1 MSDKVLAMD
10 TSLPRG
16 SMALLDGERLAAREW
31 FEGPEGHVVLLAR
44 ALERGLAATGW
55 RPGDLSLLAVT
66 VGPGSF
72 TGARIALGVAKGL
85 ALATGA
91 PLVGISTLEL
101 LLAGIGEGDGL
112 AVALI
117 DARRA
122 EVYAQA
128 RRGGQSLVDPGVYDP
143 AWLAGELARLA
154 DGPVR
159 LTGNGLLPYGEGF
172 RQALGERFLPLPP
185 EAWQPDPVVLGIM
198 ARQRRHDADPWL
210 EPLYL
215 RRSDAREPA

>member
-1 MSDKVLAMD
+1 MD

-16 SMALLDGERLAAREW
+16 SMALLDGDRVVARAA
-31 FEGPEGHVVLLAR
+31 FEGPEGHVVLLAQ
-44 ALERGLAATGW
+44 ALEQGLAETGW
-55 RPGDLSLLAVT
+55 RPGELALLAVT

-85 ALATGA
+85 AVATGA
-91 PLVGISTLEL
+91 PLVGISTLEV
-101 LLAGIGEGDGL
+101 LLAGAEEGDGL

-117 DARRA
+117 DARRS

-128 RRGGQSLVDPGVYDP
+128 RRGGQSLVEPGVYDP
-143 AWLAGELARLA
+143 VWLAGELARLA

-185 EAWQPDPVVLGIM
+185 AAWQPDAALLGAL
-198 ARQRRHDADPWL
+198 ARQRRHTPDGIADAWL